1 MKHRPTRRQVRETS
15 NTMTSKSTG
24 QYKVSKKIN
33 RPYRP
38 TQQQEETDRKSVV

>member
-24 QYKVSKKIN
+24 QYKVSKKVRN
-33 RPYRP
+33 
-38 TQQQEETDRKSVV
+38 EGVEGD